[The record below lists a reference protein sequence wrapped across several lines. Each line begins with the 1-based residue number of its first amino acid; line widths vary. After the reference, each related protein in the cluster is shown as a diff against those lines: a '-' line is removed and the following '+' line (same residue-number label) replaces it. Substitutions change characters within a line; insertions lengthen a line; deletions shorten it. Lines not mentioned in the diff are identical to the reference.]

1 MQRTTGGSF
10 DPRLAFRKAVG
21 TGFLG
26 LFILALLV
34 GLAGLLILIIQVLIE
49 GVPWLSWT
57 LVSSYQSRF
66 PEQAGVLAPLIGS
79 LWLMALTAAFTVP
92 VGVGAAVYLEEY
104 APRNRLTQLIEINIS
119 NLAGVPSIVYG
130 LLGLAV
136 FVQWMAM
143 GRSLLAGGLTLSLLV
158 LPIVILTSREAI
170 RSVPQSYRQGAYAL
184 GSTQWEV
191 TKKIVLPSAFPG
203 ILTGVILA
211 MSRAIGEAAPILAI
225 TALVYVTFV
234 PTTPLDRFTILPLQ
248 IFDWVGRPQEDFQSL
263 AAAGIIILLAMLLS
277 MNALAIFLRNKY
289 QKRSEE

>member
-1 MQRTTGGSF
+1 MQRTTNGSF
-10 DPRLAFRKAVG
+10 DPRPAFRKAVG

-26 LFILALLV
+26 LFILALCI
-34 GLAGLLILIIQVLIE
+34 GLAGLIILIIQVLIE

-57 LVSSYQSRF
+57 LLSSYQSRF
-66 PEQAGVLAPLIGS
+66 PEQAGLLAPVIGS

-104 APRNRLTQLIEINIS
+104 APKNRLTQLIEINIS

-170 RSVPQSYRQGAYAL
+170 RAVPQSYRQGAYAL

-191 TKKIVLPSAFPG
+191 TKKIVLPAAFPG

-211 MSRAIGEAAPILAI
+211 MSRAVGEAAPILAI

-234 PTTPLDRFTILPLQ
+234 PSNPLDRFTILPLQ

-263 AAAGIIILLAMLLS
+263 AAAGIIVLLALLLS

>member
-34 GLAGLLILIIQVLIE
+34 GLSGLVILIIQVLIE

-57 LVSSYQSRF
+57 LLSSYQSRF
-66 PEQAGVLAPLIGS
+66 PEQAGLLAPVIGS

-104 APRNRLTQLIEINIS
+104 APKNRLTQLIEINIS

-170 RSVPQSYRQGAYAL
+170 RAVPQSYRQGAYAL

-191 TKKIVLPSAFPG
+191 TKKIVLPSAFPS

-211 MSRAIGEAAPILAI
+211 MSRAVGEAAPILAI

-234 PTTPLDRFTILPLQ
+234 PSNPLDRFTILPLQ

-263 AAAGIIILLAMLLS
+263 AAAGIIVLLALLLS

>member
-1 MQRTTGGSF
+1 M
-10 DPRLAFRKAVG
+10 
-21 TGFLG
+21 
-26 LFILALLV
+26 
-34 GLAGLLILIIQVLIE
+34 
-49 GVPWLSWT
+49 
-57 LVSSYQSRF
+57 SSYQSRF

-104 APRNRLTQLIEINIS
+104 APKNRLTQMIEINIS

-234 PTTPLDRFTILPLQ
+234 PSNPLDRFTILPLQ

-263 AAAGIIILLAMLLS
+263 AAAGIIILLVMLLS

>member
-34 GLAGLLILIIQVLIE
+34 GLSGLIILIIQVLIE

-79 LWLMALTAAFTVP
+79 LWLMGLTAAFTVP

-104 APRNRLTQLIEINIS
+104 APKNRLTQLIEINIS

-234 PTTPLDRFTILPLQ
+234 PTNPLDRFTILPLQ

>member
-1 MQRTTGGSF
+1 M
-10 DPRLAFRKAVG
+10 
-21 TGFLG
+21 
-26 LFILALLV
+26 
-34 GLAGLLILIIQVLIE
+34 
-49 GVPWLSWT
+49 
-57 LVSSYQSRF
+57 SSYQSRF

-104 APRNRLTQLIEINIS
+104 APKNRLTQLIEINIS

-234 PTTPLDRFTILPLQ
+234 PSKPPGQVYHPAPPDIRLGWPTPGRLP
-248 IFDWVGRPQEDFQSL
+248 VPGRRRHHHP
-263 AAAGIIILLAMLLS
+263 AGHAPVHERIGHFS
-277 MNALAIFLRNKY
+277 
-289 QKRSEE
+289 S